1 MTSDGAPAGRDP
13 FVAIATHPPA
23 LTSDQASELARKHYG
38 LDVTAEPLV
47 SERDQNFLLRTA
59 GSGLWVLKIA
69 NAVEDPAVTLFQI
82 DALLHI
88 AAQLP
93 GDIAV
98 PTVMPTLDGN
108 SHIRIE
114 HGDSSHIVR
123 VVSFLPGVPLGDD
136 KPSPALVRDLGK
148 WLARLD
154 GCLENFRHAGEQPDL
169 LWDMKR
175 AGELRRLL
183 PHVADASC
191 RQLVEATVGEFED
204 AVEPVFGDLPW
215 QVIHNDANPANILV
229 ENDAVS
235 GLIDFGDMMYA
246 PRIIELGVAGAY
258 LRSLDGNPLSLIIEL
273 VHGYHSVAPLARAE
287 INVLHTLIKTRLATT
302 VTILF
307 WRASLRSADD
317 AYLAAAIESE
327 RTALEFLQRLDAIP
341 AENAAQIYS
350 QVCASAQL
358 EL

>member
-1 MTSDGAPAGRDP
+1 MTSEGASADRDP
-13 FVAIATHPPA
+13 FVAIATPPPA
-23 LTSDQASELARKHYG
+23 LSKEQASELALEHYG
-38 LDVTAEPLV
+38 LDVGAEPLV
-47 SERDQNFLLRTA
+47 SERDQNFLLRSA
-59 GSGLWVLKIA
+59 SGGQWVLKIA

-82 DALLHI
+82 DALLHV
-88 AAQLP
+88 AAQSR
-93 GDIAV
+93 GKIAV
-98 PTVMPTLDGN
+98 PTVLPTLGGD
-108 SHIRIE
+108 SHIRVA
-114 HGDSSHIVR
+114 HNDNMHIAR
-123 VVSFLPGVPLGDD
+123 VVSFLAGVPLGGD
-136 KPSPALVRDLGK
+136 KPSPSLVRDLGK

-154 GCLENFRHAGEQPDL
+154 ATLEDFRHAGERPEL

-183 PHVADASC
+183 PHVTDEGC
-191 RQLVEATVGEFED
+191 RRLVEATIAEFE
-204 AVEPVFGDLPW
+204 AVVEPLFGDLPW

-229 ENDAVS
+229 EHDVVS

-258 LRSLDGNPLSLIIEL
+258 LRSLDGNPLSLIVEL

-307 WRASLRSADD
+307 WRASLRSSDD
-317 AYLAAAIESE
+317 AYLTAALASE

-341 AENAAQIYS
+341 TENAAQIFS